1 MSPWQLAEDTGRR
14 GTYGFTGGF
23 TGQVQNG
30 SIVEGTGSDIADFL
44 LGATQSAQGAIGSTY
59 TEFDWTDFHGF
70 VQDDWKVTPSLVLSM
85 GLRYEFHQQGVPR
98 DGKLE
103 AFCPDCLVDGL
114 PGDLLLTDK
123 ENASGRRAPKGVVY
137 NDYNNVGPRLGF
149 AWTPFAGHKDT
160 VLRGGFGV
168 FYENT
173 KGDELN
179 FRQHHPDKTQLF
191 DRSFDV
197 TTAPTLFVRDTFP
210 VPPPGFNADPFVV
223 DANDRWPYVMQ
234 WNLNVQHKL
243 KGDLILEV
251 GYVGSHGNKLSKRWN
266 VNQARLDV
274 DPLNPTPVS
283 SRVPFPRFGTVLGSF
298 KAGISN
304 YNALQVRLERSF
316 QHGFYFVSGYTY
328 SRCQDMDSS
337 ASFAAD
343 NQNIYDRKGD
353 YGLCGFQIK
362 NRFNVSGGWEIP
374 IGNKLTGVSGALVKG
389 WQLNSI
395 VQLQDGSPFTP
406 RVSGDPARVGS
417 RYFAR
422 PHRICDGNLPDN
434 QQTVSQF
441 FDTSCFV
448 RAPDGTF
455 GNSGRNVILGPGYKS
470 VDFSI
475 FKNFQVTEG
484 LRIQFRTEFFNAFN
498 FSNYNGPNG
507 TVTSGTFGVITDEKD
522 AREIQFGLRI
532 TF

>member
-1 MSPWQLAEDTGRR
+1 
-14 GTYGFTGGF
+14 
-23 TGQVQNG
+23 
-30 SIVEGTGSDIADFL
+30 
-44 LGATQSAQGAIGSTY
+44 
-59 TEFDWTDFHGF
+59 
-70 VQDDWKVTPSLVLSM
+70 
-85 GLRYEFHQQGVPR
+85 
-98 DGKLE
+98 
-103 AFCPDCLVDGL
+103 
-114 PGDLLLTDK
+114 
-123 ENASGRRAPKGVVY
+123 
-137 NDYNNVGPRLGF
+137 
-149 AWTPFAGHKDT
+149 
-160 VLRGGFGV
+160 
-168 FYENT
+168 
-173 KGDELN
+173 
-179 FRQHHPDKTQLF
+179 
-191 DRSFDV
+191 
-197 TTAPTLFVRDTFP
+197 
-210 VPPPGFNADPFVV
+210 
-223 DANDRWPYVMQ
+223 
-234 WNLNVQHKL
+234 
-243 KGDLILEV
+243 
-251 GYVGSHGNKLSKRWN
+251 
-266 VNQARLDV
+266 
-274 DPLNPTPVS
+274 
-283 SRVPFPRFGTVLGSF
+283 
-298 KAGISN
+298 
-304 YNALQVRLERSF
+304 
-316 QHGFYFVSGYTY
+316 
-328 SRCQDMDSS
+328 MDSS

-343 NQNIYDRKGD
+343 NQNIYDLKGD

-374 IGNKLTGVSGALVKG
+374 IGNNLTGVSGALVKG